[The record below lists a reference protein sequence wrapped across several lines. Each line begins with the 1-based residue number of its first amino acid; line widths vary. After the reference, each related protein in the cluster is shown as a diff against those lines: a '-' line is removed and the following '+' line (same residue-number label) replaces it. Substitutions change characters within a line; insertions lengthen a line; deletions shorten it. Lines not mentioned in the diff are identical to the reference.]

1 MSLTTFSCLRGA
13 QPDTPAVYFPDA
25 QAGPCTYSQFRGI
38 IAQTIRRLLEAG
50 LAKGDLVALEL
61 SNEQLHA
68 VLLVACARIGIATV
82 SGNPLAVQD
91 YLPVK
96 AVFRDRRP
104 LGAMPPAGSATPVIP
119 VDESW
124 YRAGGEPDAFGLDL
138 PEPDADDLCR
148 IMLTSGST
156 GSPKGVALSYRM
168 VQERIDAFPKVFGLE
183 FAQCSGLMCG
193 MRLSSS
199 LGYAFLFY
207 SLARGGLFCADS
219 ADFAKIVGAIRQFGL
234 QALITT
240 PYTLAE
246 LVARTEHEGG
256 IRFPRLPLVLTAGS
270 LASPQL
276 ARRVRDLL
284 CERLVVFYGTT
295 ESGVVS
301 TAEDDSEA
309 GDVGTPVTGK
319 LVEIVDDDGCVV
331 PNGEVGTIRI
341 RRDAGPLPYFELSG
355 WKQQTP
361 RESFSP
367 GDVGSFNTLGHLVIH
382 GRADN
387 VINLGGTKT
396 TFELLEQ
403 MLLAA
408 PGVRDCGVICQRDQL
423 GIDRITAVLVLD
435 PFWDQAKF
443 LSYCEANI
451 IRDFLPTKFVLATQI
466 PRNRNNKIDRE
477 ALAKIAG

>member
-1 MSLTTFSCLRGA
+1 MSLTTFSFFRSA
-13 QPDTPAVYFPDA
+13 QPDAPAVYFPDV
-25 QAGPCTYSQFRGI
+25 QAEPSSYSQFRSVTEH
-38 IAQTIRRLLEAG
+38 AVWRLLDAG
-50 LAKGDLVALEL
+50 LAKGDVVALEFA
-61 SNEQLHA
+61 NELLHA
-68 VLLVACARIGIATV
+68 LLLVACARIGIATV
-82 SGNPLAVQD
+82 SGNPSAVQD
-91 YLPVK
+91 HLPVK
-96 AVFRDRRP
+96 AVFRDRAP
-104 LGAMPPAGSATPVIP
+104 PPGAVQTGTAVQAIA
-119 VDESW
+119 VDEDW
-124 YRAGGEPDAFGLDL
+124 CRAVSGPDVSALDLAEPDS
-138 PEPDADDLCR
+138 DDLCR

-156 GSPKGVALSYRM
+156 GSPKGVALTYRM
-168 VQERIDAFPKVFGLE
+168 VQERIDAFPTVFGDE
-183 FAQCSGLMCG
+183 FARCRGLMCG
-193 MRLSSS
+193 MRLGSS

-219 ADFAKIVGAIRQFGL
+219 NDFDKIVGAIRTNGL
-234 QALITT
+234 QALVTT

-246 LVARTEHEGG
+246 IIAHIEQGG
-256 IRFPRLPLVLTAGS
+256 ASFPRLPLVLTAGS

-295 ESGVVS
+295 ETGVVS
-301 TAEDDSEA
+301 TTDADSQI
-309 GDVGTPVTGK
+309 GDVGTAVTGRR
-319 LVEIVDDDGCVV
+319 VEIVDGNGRVV
-331 PNGEVGTIRI
+331 PDGEVGTIRI
-341 RRDAGPLPYFELSG
+341 RRDTGPLPYFELSG
-355 WKQQTP
+355 WKNKTP
-361 RESFSP
+361 NEFFTP
-367 GDVGSFNTLGHLVIH
+367 GDVGSFNKLGHLAIH

-408 PGVRDCGVICQRDQL
+408 PGVRDCGVVCQRDEL

-435 PFWDQAKF
+435 PFWDQGKF

-477 ALAKIAG
+477 ALAKVAG